1 MLGDIIAQQVGHHPG
16 AGFDVLRVARLG
28 LYGLCLDGPLGSAW
42 YDWLEGAVFPNSPTE
57 AKAVAAKT
65 LLDQVVYA
73 SIGTGL
79 FFAVI
84 TALEGHP
91 ELAPSV
97 VAAKFWPTLAANW
110 AIWPAAHI
118 VNFRFVP
125 SQFRIAYNNV
135 VAIGWLALL
144 SAITHSH
151 GPSLINAA
159 LSHLHMGNT
168 H

>member
-1 MLGDIIAQQVGHHPG
+1 
-16 AGFDVLRVARLG
+16 
-28 LYGLCLDGPLGSAW
+28 
-42 YDWLEGAVFPNSPTE
+42 
-57 AKAVAAKT
+57 
-65 LLDQVVYA
+65 
-73 SIGTGL
+73 
-79 FFAVI
+79 
-84 TALEGHP
+84 
-91 ELAPSV
+91 
-97 VAAKFWPTLAANW
+97 
-110 AIWPAAHI
+110 
-118 VNFRFVP
+118 VP